1 MRPITA
7 TDLMNPIVLAAR
19 DDMNLVE
26 LAAFLMD
33 NEISGAPVKNRRGG
47 LVGVVS
53 VGDVVRAIAEIDE
66 ENGAEEDNPLK
77 RLESDEWL
85 VSDIMT
91 PLIYS
96 VAEDALVSEVA
107 ATMLDNHLH
116 RILVTRDEEPVGI
129 ISSSDLLGL
138 LVDEKED

>member
-53 VGDVVRAIAEIDE
+53 VVDVVRAIAELDE
-66 ENGAEEDNPLK
+66 ENGAEEDNSLK